1 MSKIQKPWFIVITP
15 IAPCYSEPNF
25 NSAKVTEAISG
36 ESIQVLTQNREWVQ
50 VEQDDGYKSWIRN
63 FFGRFADKPFPA
75 THITI
80 HRGKFPFGMRV
91 RLKNKKIILAD
102 GQVYPSDQEL
112 QPLVQKS
119 DPDRILEISQSLIG
133 CPYRWGG
140 RTSFG
145 FDCSGFVQMVCLV
158 AGIKMPR
165 DSWQQHMAVNN
176 HIIDGKTAKPGDLH
190 FFGKNERVT
199 HVGFST
205 GGLGII
211 HCQGTIKEET
221 LERGFSYSNEKLS
234 DIYIS
239 THSIRFNFS

>member
-1 MSKIQKPWFIVITP
+1 MSIIQKPWFIVVTP
-15 IAPCYSEPNF
+15 IATCYSEPNF
-25 NSAKVTEAISG
+25 NSPKVTEAISG
-36 ESIQVLTQNREWVQ
+36 ESIKVLTKNREWVQ
-50 VEQDDGYKSWIRN
+50 VEQDDGYKSWTRN
-63 FFGRFADKPFPA
+63 FFGRFSDKPFPA

-80 HRGKFPFGMRV
+80 QRGKFPFGMRV
-91 RLKNKKIILAD
+91 RLKNEKIISAD
-102 GQVYPSDQEL
+102 GQVYPLNQEL
-112 QPLVQKS
+112 QPLVQES
-119 DPDRILEISQSLIG
+119 DPDRILKISESLIG

-165 DSWQQHMAVNN
+165 DSWQQYMAVNN

-211 HCQGTIKEET
+211 HCQGIVKEET
-221 LERGFSYSNEKLS
+221 LERGLSYSNEKLS